1 LREVAK
7 SWRGGQNF
15 CVSRFVIAC
24 PDLAGEPGVAAGPKP
39 GDHLSTKEFGWGG
52 TPQFRG
58 RKHHVRRLVRMC
70 VDFHRSIKRVRQFL
84 RFLLQ

>member
-1 LREVAK
+1 LVRFHEAHFGVYVVGWFVIEERLREVAK

-39 GDHLSTKEFGWGG
+39 GDHLSTKEFGRGG
-52 TPQFRG
+52 TPQLEADNIMLG
-58 RKHHVRRLVRMC
+58 
-70 VDFHRSIKRVRQFL
+70 D
-84 RFLLQ
+84 